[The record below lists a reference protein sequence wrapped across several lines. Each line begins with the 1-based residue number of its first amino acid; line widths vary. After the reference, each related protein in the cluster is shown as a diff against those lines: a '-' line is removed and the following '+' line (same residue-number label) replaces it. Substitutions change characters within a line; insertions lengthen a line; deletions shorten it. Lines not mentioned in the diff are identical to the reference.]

1 MDNVNLRVYSFIDS
15 LQPQLASYLATSSQG
30 FLPIPGDACLWME
43 VSPGMSVHRLSDIAL
58 KATNVR
64 LGQQVVERAF
74 GSMEVHFRNQSEV
87 LTAGESI
94 LSEIHHT
101 MDDRAPC
108 RIAWKEIIRAIAPD
122 HATLINRQLRMGSM
136 LLPGKSMFIL
146 ETEPAGYIVYA
157 ANEAEKAAHVT
168 LVDMKAFG
176 PFGRLIMMGSEAEAA
191 QAMYAAEQAIT
202 ALNQRANGRLP
213 G

>member
-1 MDNVNLRVYSFIDS
+1 MDNVKLRVYSFIDS

-30 FLPIPGDACLWME
+30 FLPIPGDACLWVE
-43 VSPGMSVHRLSDIAL
+43 VAPGMSVHRLSDIAL

-74 GSMEVHFRNQSEV
+74 GSMEIHFRNQSEV
-87 LTAGESI
+87 LTAGDAI
-94 LSEIHHT
+94 LSEIHHSIE
-101 MDDRAPC
+101 DRAPC

-176 PFGRLIMMGSEAEAA
+176 PFGRLIMMGSEAETA
-191 QAMYAAEQAIT
+191 QAMYAAEQAI
-202 ALNQRANGRLP
+202 AVLNQRANGRLP
-213 G
+213 T

>member
-1 MDNVNLRVYSFIDS
+1 MNNVNLRVYSFIDS

-30 FLPIPGDACLWME
+30 FLPIPGDACLWIE
-43 VSPGMSVHRLSDIAL
+43 VAPSMSVHRLSDIAL

-74 GSMEVHFRNQSEV
+74 GTMEIHFRNQSEV
-87 LTAGESI
+87 LTAGECI
-94 LSEIHHT
+94 LNEIGAS
-101 MDDRAPC
+101 MESRMPC
-108 RIAWKEIIRAIAPD
+108 RIAWKEIIRAVAPD
-122 HATLINRQLRMGSM
+122 HATLINRQLRQGSM

-168 LVDMKAFG
+168 LVDVKAFG
-176 PFGRLIMMGSEAEAA
+176 SFGRLTMMGSEAEAA
-191 QAMYAAEQAIT
+191 QAMYAAEQAI
-202 ALNQRANGRLP
+202 ASLNMRANGNVP
-213 G
+213 

>member
-1 MDNVNLRVYSFIDS
+1 MNNVSLRVYSFIDS

-30 FLPIPGDACLWME
+30 FLPIPGDACLWVE
-43 VSPGMSVHRLSDIAL
+43 VAPGMSVHRLSDIAL

-64 LGQQVVERAF
+64 LGQQVVERTF
-74 GSMEVHFRNQSEV
+74 GSMEIHFRNQSEV
-87 LTAGESI
+87 LTAGDAI
-94 LSEIHHT
+94 LSEIHHSIE
-101 MDDRAPC
+101 DRAPC

-176 PFGRLIMMGSEAEAA
+176 PFGRLIMMGSEAETA
-191 QAMYAAEQAIT
+191 QAMYAAEQAI
-202 ALNQRANGRLP
+202 ASLNTRAQGTL
-213 G
+213 